1 CYMETTNS
9 PSNPLATAR
18 GCLVIIGEASTIE
31 KLTNYYTGIKPEDKA
46 GSSSLARLQHQ
57 VDSVT

>member
-1 CYMETTNS
+1 M
-9 PSNPLATAR
+9 
-18 GCLVIIGEASTIE
+18 IIGEASTIE